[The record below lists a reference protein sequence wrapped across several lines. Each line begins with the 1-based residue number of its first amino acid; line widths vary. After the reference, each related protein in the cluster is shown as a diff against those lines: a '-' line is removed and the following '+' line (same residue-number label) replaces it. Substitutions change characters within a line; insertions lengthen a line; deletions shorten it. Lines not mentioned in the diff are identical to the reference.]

1 MGLFSDIKAAHDFQ
15 AIKAGETRSLS
26 ISQIANLIV
35 NLMDA
40 QKNLSQDEFSEVY
53 ALYRELRK
61 QKTKT
66 NMDLE
71 EYRKTAVALIQR
83 FDAVAPYEKYSGG
96 NELEHSLRREQPDEP
111 D

>member
-1 MGLFSDIKAAHDFQ
+1 
-15 AIKAGETRSLS
+15 
-26 ISQIANLIV
+26 
-35 NLMDA
+35 MD
-40 QKNLSQDEFSEVY
+40 
-53 ALYRELRK
+53 
-61 QKTKT
+61 
-66 NMDLE
+66 ME